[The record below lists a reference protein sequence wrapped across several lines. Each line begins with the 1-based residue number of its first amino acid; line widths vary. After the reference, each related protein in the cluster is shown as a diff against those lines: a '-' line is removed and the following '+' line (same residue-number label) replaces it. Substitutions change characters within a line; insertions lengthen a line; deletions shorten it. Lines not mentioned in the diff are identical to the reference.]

1 MKLLTFADGVIR
13 LGGEEL
19 PGLLQ
24 TLTIDGK
31 VRYDEQKVDGH
42 SGKSKTPQGWEDQ
55 TVKATLLLQTDE
67 ESDCYE
73 KLAALTP
80 FFRKPDAKA
89 NPEIYALTNRH
100 SQTRGIR
107 KVVFDQLSSSES
119 SKDDVIKVTLGF
131 TEHRPPIV
139 RQERAQAKTPTP
151 KEVAEK
157 AAQAGQKG
165 EQPKEEPV
173 FAGDLR

>member
-1 MKLLTFADGVIR
+1 MKLLTFTDGVIR
-13 LGGEEL
+13 LGGEAL

-55 TVKATLLLQTDE
+55 TVKATLLLLTDE
-67 ESDCYE
+67 ASDCYE

-80 FFRKPDAKA
+80 YFRKPDDKA
-89 NPEIYALTNRH
+89 NPQIYALANRH

-107 KVVFDQLSSSES
+107 RVIFDHLESSES
-119 SKDDVIKVTLGF
+119 SRDDVIKVTLGF

-139 RQERAQAKTPTP
+139 RQERAQAKNPTP
-151 KEVAEK
+151 KEAAEK
-157 AAQAGQKG
+157 AKQGGAQ
-165 EQPKEEPV
+165 PTDEPSIT
-173 FAGDLR
+173 GDLK